1 MIEVYKCFFSTTKFF
16 ILSVVTLGFN
26 QDEYFE
32 TEANEAFDVVVRQ
45 LEPRKVLD
53 SDIVL
58 RLIPMDY
65 TFAINNGFYTGE
77 KIPFNP
83 IVPNRAVGKSTM

>member
-1 MIEVYKCFFSTTKFF
+1 M
-16 ILSVVTLGFN
+16 VTLGFN

-65 TFAINNGFYTGE
+65 TFAINNGIYTGAS
-77 KIPFNP
+77 IPFNP
-83 IVPNRAVGKSTM
+83 TVPNRAVGKYYVTEK